1 VSYRK
6 GDKMDD
12 EAGDTR
18 VVLANA
24 EEFWQS
30 LSFQMKASIGLNND
44 SALIPFSQIEKKI
57 NL

>member
-24 EEFWQS
+24 EEF
-30 LSFQMKASIGLNND
+30 
-44 SALIPFSQIEKKI
+44 
-57 NL
+57 

>member
-1 VSYRK
+1 MSFRVSYRK

-24 EEFWQS
+24 EEF
-30 LSFQMKASIGLNND
+30 
-44 SALIPFSQIEKKI
+44 
-57 NL
+57 